1 MGFSFTEQASCGK
14 ASILLA
20 YNVESLSR
28 GIADSFEI
36 YANAH
41 SHCRGHRFESGMLHS
56 KSCISM
62 QDFLFNPRFCKV
74 TLRKLQVC
82 KRCKRFDHNSKE
94 NIHLFH
100 DIALRFHR
108 RVRIVLRSTPFLM
121 RRTADK
127 PGNFPFHNN
136 EEGNKHLVSN

>member
-1 MGFSFTEQASCGK
+1 M
-14 ASILLA
+14 LA
-20 YNVESLSR
+20 RYIRIVEVTGSNPVCSTPNPAFR
-28 GIADSFEI
+28 
-36 YANAH
+36 
-41 SHCRGHRFESGMLHS
+41 CRIF
-56 KSCISM
+56 C
-62 QDFLFNPRFCKV
+62 FNPRFCKV

-82 KRCKRFDHNSKE
+82 KRFDHNFDHNSKE

-127 PGNFPFHNN
+127 SGNFPFHNN